1 MNQKKRQMFASIIV
15 IILVFSMILP
25 MLAYIL

>member
-1 MNQKKRQMFASIIV
+1 MNQKKKQMFASIIV
-15 IILVFSMILP
+15 IILVFAMILP

>member
-1 MNQKKRQMFASIIV
+1 MNQKKRQMIASIIV

-25 MLAYIL
+25 MLAYVL